1 MTSNQIA
8 YWSMLETRRANLER
22 ERNNRDVTSETI
34 RHNKVYEGETQRH
47 NRSEE
52 SIGWG
57 NLQETSR
64 HNKVGE
70 HQNRL
75 VLKESKRH
83 NRVSERQNQQS
94 INENRRHN
102 IRTENLSQYNYDL
115 QHQDRVYSANLN
127 YDSSMYR
134 TDQDVASRR
143 YSTDRNA
150 NMSKYA
156 TDRKFQTDMNTFIA
170 KYPKT
175 AIALGLISKRGTIM
189 RGASTVWTHIQNEA
203 NRTYPHRKR
212 MDAIDRHNFRYN
224 HLGFAEDFKFHHQ

>member
-8 YWSMLETRRANLER
+8 YWSMLETKRANLER

-75 VLKESKRH
+75 ALKESKRH
-83 NRVSERQNQQS
+83 NRVSEDQGQQS

-102 IRTENLSQYNYDL
+102 VRTENLSKYNYDL

-127 YDSSMYR
+127 YDSSIYR

-143 YSTDRNA
+143 YSTDQSA

-156 TDRKFQTDMNTFIA
+156 TDRRFETDMNTFIG

-175 AIALGLISKRGTIM
+175 ALALGLINNRGKILK
-189 RGASTVWTHIQNEA
+189 GATNVWTYVQNNA
-203 NRTYPHRKR
+203 RNINKNRKP
-212 MDAIDRHNFRYN
+212 IDYRGIKNLGRN
-224 HLGFAEDFKFHHQ
+224 HLGFKEDFRFHHQ

>member
-8 YWSMLETRRANLER
+8 YWSMLENRRANLER

-34 RHNKVYEGETQRH
+34 RHNRVYEGETQRH
-47 NRSEE
+47 NKMEE

-70 HQNRL
+70 RQNRRA
-75 VLKESKRH
+75 LKETKRH
-83 NRVSERQNQQS
+83 NLISEYQGQQS

-102 IRTENLSQYNYDL
+102 IRTENLSKYNYDL

-127 YDSSMYR
+127 YDSSIYR
-134 TDQDVASRR
+134 TDSDAESKR
-143 YSTDRNA
+143 YSSDQSA
-150 NMSKYA
+150 GMSKYA
-156 TDRKFQTDMNTFIA
+156 TDRKFETDMNTFIA

-175 AIALGLISKRGTIM
+175 AIALGLINNRGKILRQATN
-189 RGASTVWTHIQNEA
+189 VWTYWQNNYRNL
-203 NRTYPHRKR
+203 NRHGKP
-212 MDAIDRHNFRYN
+212 IDSRAAKTLGRN
-224 HLGFAEDFKFHHQ
+224 HLGFKEDWRFHHQ